1 MRITGGSARGR
12 RLAAPGSGRDL
23 IRPTC
28 DRVREAL
35 FNLLGTRPR
44 GSRVLDLFA
53 GTGALG
59 IEALS
64 RGAEFALFVDRSL
77 TAGRLIE
84 TNLRASLT
92 RPAAAFARL
101 ARRWPQ
107 TGGPYVFARNAFGD
121 VPGFLVAWSYWVSIW
136 CGNAAI
142 AVTFAGSVGALFPA
156 ATATPLRAA
165 ATVVSRS
172 RIRTGEGPA
181 ISAAVGAL
189 AGSATGITRGGACLP
204 VSAASRARR

>member
-101 ARRWPQ
+101 
-107 TGGPYVFARNAFGD
+107 D
-121 VPGFLVAWSYWVSIW
+121 L
-136 CGNAAI
+136 AA
-142 AVTFAGSVGALFPA
+142 A
-156 ATATPLRAA
+156 ASLTPLRAGLDPDLPFDLVFLDPPYRQHLA
-165 ATVVSRS
+165 ERVLPLL
-172 RIRTGEGPA
+172 EPA
-181 ISAAVGAL
+181 GLLAPGAL
-189 AGSATGITRGGACLP
+189 VVVEEHARVDLPAQSGLLTLVDQRRYGETGLWLYRPRPAGT
-204 VSAASRARR
+204 

>member
-12 RLAAPGSGRDL
+12 RLAAPGSGRDV

-35 FNLLGTRPR
+35 FNLLGPRPA

-64 RGAEFALFVDRSL
+64 RGAVFALFVDRSL

-84 TNLRASLT
+84 TNLRACLVH
-92 RPAAAFARL
+92 PAAAFVRL
-101 ARRWPQ
+101 NLATAANLAPL
-107 TGGPYVFARNAFGD
+107 GAGLEPGIAFDLVFLDPPYRQHLADRVLPLLEPAGLLN
-121 VPGFLVAWSYWVSIW
+121 PG
-136 CGNAAI
+136 
-142 AVTFAGSVGALFPA
+142 AVVIVEEHALAELPEQIGALTLTDRRRYGETGLWIFRHQPA
-156 ATATPLRAA
+156 
-165 ATVVSRS
+165 
-172 RIRTGEGPA
+172 GN
-181 ISAAVGAL
+181 
-189 AGSATGITRGGACLP
+189 
-204 VSAASRARR
+204 

>member
-12 RLAAPGSGRDL
+12 RLAAPGSGRDV

-35 FNLLGTRPR
+35 FNLLGPRPA

-64 RGAEFALFVDRSL
+64 RGAVFALFVDRSL

-84 TNLRASLT
+84 TNLRACLVH
-92 RPAAAFARL
+92 PAAAFVRL
-101 ARRWPQ
+101 NLATAANLAPLGAGLEPGIAFDLVFLDPPYRQHLADRVLPLLES
-107 TGGPYVFARNAFGD
+107 GGLLNP
-121 VPGFLVAWSYWVSIW
+121 
-136 CGNAAI
+136 
-142 AVTFAGSVGALFPA
+142 GALVIVEEHALAELPEQ
-156 ATATPLRAA
+156 
-165 ATVVSRS
+165 
-172 RIRTGEGPA
+172 I
-181 ISAAVGAL
+181 GAL
-189 AGSATGITRGGACLP
+189 TLTDRRRYGETGLWIFRHQPAGN
-204 VSAASRARR
+204 

>member
-35 FNLLGTRPR
+35 FNLLGARPR

-84 TNLRASLT
+84 TNLRACLAH
-92 RPAAAFARL
+92 PAAAFVRL
-101 ARRWPQ
+101 NLATAANLAPL
-107 TGGPYVFARNAFGD
+107 GAGLEPGIAFDLVFLDPPYRQHLAERLL
-121 VPGFLVAWSYWVSIW
+121 PLLEP
-136 CGNAAI
+136 
-142 AVTFAGSVGALFPA
+142 AGLLAPGALVVVEEHARVDLPA
-156 ATATPLRAA
+156 QSGLLTLVDQR
-165 ATVVSRS
+165 RYGE
-172 RIRTGEGPA
+172 TGLWLYRPRPA
-181 ISAAVGAL
+181 G
-189 AGSATGITRGGACLP
+189 T
-204 VSAASRARR
+204 

>member
-35 FNLLGTRPR
+35 FNLLGARPR

-84 TNLRASLT
+84 TNLRACLAH
-92 RPAAAFARL
+92 PAAAFVRL
-101 ARRWPQ
+101 NLATAANLAPL
-107 TGGPYVFARNAFGD
+107 GAGLEPGIAFDLVFLDPPYRQHLAERLL
-121 VPGFLVAWSYWVSIW
+121 PLLEP
-136 CGNAAI
+136 
-142 AVTFAGSVGALFPA
+142 AGLLAPGALVVVEEHARGDLPA
-156 ATATPLRAA
+156 QSGLLTLVDQR
-165 ATVVSRS
+165 RYGE
-172 RIRTGEGPA
+172 TGLWLYRPRPA
-181 ISAAVGAL
+181 G
-189 AGSATGITRGGACLP
+189 T
-204 VSAASRARR
+204 